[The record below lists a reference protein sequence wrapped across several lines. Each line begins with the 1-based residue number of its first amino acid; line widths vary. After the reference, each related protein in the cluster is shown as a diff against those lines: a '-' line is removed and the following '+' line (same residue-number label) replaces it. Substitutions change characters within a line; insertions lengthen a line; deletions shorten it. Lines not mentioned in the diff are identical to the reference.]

1 MSDRELYSRLLLAR
15 GHGYPLSY
23 PQPPD
28 DLPLESRT
36 RGVQIGDVGVLTS
49 DGGFDTFFNICRSQN
64 EVGNRFGVP
73 TGFETVRLYPA
84 DVLSRRLFHRPG
96 SHVSNTRLNKRRL
109 DVDADLDNVFSPLG
123 AGAVVELSAVSKEA
137 AMLLM
142 PDGASRINLRFLD
155 IFRQQALKHAQ
166 SWYAFLKS
174 LGSMVENGEL
184 YLVTGLDSSSSWIVG
199 AVETQSEDGN
209 ISLKLKAGQIGS
221 AGGSYAWKW
230 ETSGAFTDSGPR
242 RPPGED
248 PSAQNQTV
256 FLRGFRIALHSVAW
270 TKISQAIPVV
280 DSKRLTFFSKAWFKS
295 FVRSQPPGSISRCP
309 NTGQHDAQPEEYD
322 TVEFS
327 LAATRVR
334 IMNSQSLPTS

>member
-1 MSDRELYSRLLLAR
+1 MSDRELYSRLLLAK

-64 EVGNRFGVP
+64 DVGNRFGVP

-109 DVDADLDNVFSPLG
+109 DVDADLDNVQ
-123 AGAVVELSAVSKEA
+123 EA

-142 PDGASRINLRFLD
+142 PDGASRVNLRFLD

-199 AVETQSEDGN
+199 AVETQSEDCN

-221 AGGSYAWKW
+221 AGGSYAWQW

-248 PSAQNQTV
+248 PSAQKPDRVLARFQNCATFCGV
-256 FLRGFRIALHSVAW
+256 EKNIASDTSCGLETAH
-270 TKISQAIPVV
+270 
-280 DSKRLTFFSKAWFKS
+280 LLFKS
-295 FVRSQPPGSISRCP
+295 VVQIIRAVSTARQHFPQPKYRPTRCP
-309 NTGQHDAQPEEYD
+309 A
-322 TVEFS
+322 
-327 LAATRVR
+327 
-334 IMNSQSLPTS
+334 